1 MKKIAALALVSLV
14 ALGCSSAPPAASPE
28 APVSPSASLPPR
40 PSDSGDL
47 PPTVPPSAAPVTG
60 EVPAAVLDAVRARL
74 GADTGLDPSAAV
86 VTVAE
91 DVQWND
97 GALGCP
103 EPGVMYTQ
111 AIEPGYRVV
120 FVLDGVEY
128 DYRVATRSSTIRLC
142 EGVGPIG
149 S

>member
-1 MKKIAALALVSLV
+1 MSKIAALALISLL

-28 APVSPSASLPPR
+28 ASVPASASLPPR

-47 PPTVPPSAAPVTG
+47 PATVPPSDAPVTG
-60 EVPAAVLDAVRARL
+60 EVPMAVLDAVRARL
-74 GADTGLDPSAAV
+74 AADIGSDASAAV
-86 VTVAE
+86 VQVGE
-91 DVQWND
+91 EVQWPD
-97 GALGCP
+97 GSLGCP

-120 FVLDGVEY
+120 LVLDGVAY
-128 DYRVATRSSTIRLC
+128 DYRVAARSGTIRPC
-142 EGVGPIG
+142 EGVQPIG